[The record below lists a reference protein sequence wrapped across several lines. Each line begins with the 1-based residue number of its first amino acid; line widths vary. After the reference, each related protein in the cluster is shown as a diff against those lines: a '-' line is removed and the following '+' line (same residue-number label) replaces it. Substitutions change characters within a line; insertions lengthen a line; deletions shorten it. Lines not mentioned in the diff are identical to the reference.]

1 MATIHGEPTS
11 SLPEHREQPVQTCL
25 KVEGPNKI
33 CMKQQNKL
41 LHAAIQEFGLPQALT
56 TQTDDKKQQAA
67 YTAAGAIYMEAELP
81 DTVRTASSA
90 SRVTAELAPPLLV
103 SKGSIGHPEFCKRPC
118 IYMMQGVCNNGKECG
133 FCHHAKH
140 ASRAHLDKHTRSLI
154 RSMSFEDLLT
164 LVSQLIL
171 ERAQETGML
180 REVAPM
186 VLALRQ
192 LPASGSASSSTC
204 LDRLA
209 MRKIRLSLRKLS
221 IARLIS
227 VLRTHA
233 SRLDV
238 HADLT
243 RQLVSVSTMMPQ
255 DQRYHDDAPLHE
267 DPRPALPSCPTIRSR
282 MIYDQRSHAGSVSGS
297 GEHDALGTILW
308 SI

>member
-1 MATIHGEPTS
+1 M
-11 SLPEHREQPVQTCL
+11 TCL
-25 KVEGPNKI
+25 EVVGSDGI
-33 CMKQQNKL
+33 CMRQQNKL
-41 LHAAIQEFGLPQALT
+41 LHAAIQEFGLP
-56 TQTDDKKQQAA
+56 QTDDKKQQAA
-67 YTAAGAIYMEAELP
+67 YTAAGAIYMEEELP
-81 DTVRTASSA
+81 DTLRTASSA
-90 SRVTAELAPPLLV
+90 SRVTVEIAPLLEV
-103 SKGSIGHPEFCKRPC
+103 SKGSIGHPEFCRRPC
-118 IYMMQGVCNNGKECG
+118 IYIMRGGCDNGKECG
-133 FCHHAKH
+133 FCHHAEH
-140 ASRAHLDKHTRSLI
+140 GSRAHLDKYTRSLI

-209 MRKIRLSLRKLS
+209 MRKIRMTLRKLS

-233 SRLDV
+233 SRLEV

-243 RQLVSVSTMMPQ
+243 SQLASVSTMMPE
-255 DQRYHDDAPLHE
+255 DQRYHDAAPLHE
-267 DPRPALPSCPTIRSR
+267 DPQPALPSCPPIRSV
-282 MIYDQRSHAGSVSGS
+282 MFYDHCWHSGSVSGS
-297 GEHDALGTILW
+297 GEHDALGISL
-308 SI
+308 